1 MAESPRRRY
10 FGTDG
15 IRGKVGETPI
25 QLHRTGGRSGRS
37 GTSPYRGRL
46 ALSEVELRPTTDG
59 WLLAKWNFAPLPKA
73 DG

>member
-1 MAESPRRRY
+1 MLKVTAPAKWEFALLP
-10 FGTDG
+10 TA
-15 IRGKVGETPI
+15 RGEV